1 MQIQETLSRLDT
13 LLHQCKLDEAEVC
26 LTQAI
31 AQAQAEQDMESE
43 KLLRNEQIGFYRDC
57 GKFPQ
62 ALGTAAKARALFE
75 NAGDTHSISYATTL
89 LNCANAYRAAGKY
102 QDAFAAFETVQQLYD
117 ALLPPTDGRVASL
130 WNNLA
135 LLCQETEQWE
145 RACSCLR
152 RALEL
157 VQNDPDPTRTGIS
170 AANLAVSLLRL
181 HRTEEALSY
190 LEQANRILAGKTPSD
205 FHYSAVLA
213 GFGDAYYQQGKFE
226 LAADAYEK
234 ALPEIELHMGRNNF
248 YDIVSDNLTQ
258 TYARLS
264 GSRPA
269 FSGLELCRKYYD
281 AFGAP
286 MLERNF
292 GDILPRLAVGLAGEG
307 SECLGYDD
315 VP

>member
-1 MQIQETLSRLDT
+1 M
-13 LLHQCKLDEAEVC
+13 
-26 LTQAI
+26 
-31 AQAQAEQDMESE
+31 
-43 KLLRNEQIGFYRDC
+43 
-57 GKFPQ
+57 
-62 ALGTAAKARALFE
+62 
-75 NAGDTHSISYATTL
+75 
-89 LNCANAYRAAGKY
+89 
-102 QDAFAAFETVQQLYD
+102 QQLYD

-264 GSRPA
+264 GSP
-269 FSGLELCRKYYD
+269 SGVFR
-281 AFGAP
+281 AGT
-286 MLERNF
+286 
-292 GDILPRLAVGLAGEG
+292 LPEVL
-307 SECLGYDD
+307 
-315 VP
+315 